1 MAYVSRG
8 FIPASSINYNSG
20 FVKPF
25 YIPAGNAT
33 NTALYDIVKASTSG
47 STADTAGVPAGLPG
61 CVRITNKDDVPC
73 GVIVGFIADP
83 DYLNQTYR
91 SASTARVA
99 LVCYDPQVVL
109 EAQEDDN
116 GTTLAVARIGT
127 PVDVVVGSV
136 DTVTGTSGMQISSAT
151 LAGSPGM
158 FRLQQ
163 RSFAVDNANI
173 AGTDTKWLV
182 TFNVH
187 QYKATA

>member
-8 FIPASSINYNSG
+8 FIPQTSLAANLG
-20 FVKPF
+20 FTRPM

-33 NTALYDIVKASTSG
+33 ATALYDIVKVSTSG
-47 STADTAGVPAGLPG
+47 STVDTAGVPAGLMG
-61 CVRITNKDDVPC
+61 CVRVSDKDDVPC
-73 GVIVGFIADP
+73 GFIADP

-99 LVCYDPQVVL
+99 LVNYDPQVVL

-127 PVDVVVGSV
+127 PVDLVPGSI

-163 RSFAVDNANI
+163 RSFAVDNAAI
-173 AGTDTKWLV
+173 AGTNTKWLV
-182 TFNVH
+182 TFNTH
-187 QYKATA
+187 QFKATA

>member
-1 MAYVSRG
+1 M
-8 FIPASSINYNSG
+8 
-20 FVKPF
+20 

-33 NTALYDIVKASTSG
+33 ATALYDIVKVSTSG
-47 STADTAGVPAGLPG
+47 STADTAGVPAGLMG
-61 CVRITNKDDVPC
+61 CVRVSDKDDVPC

-83 DYLNQTYR
+83 EYLNQTYR

-99 LVCYDPQVVL
+99 LVNYDPQVVL

-127 PVDVVVGSV
+127 PVDLVPGSI

-163 RSFAVDNANI
+163 RSFAVDNAAI
-173 AGTDTKWLV
+173 AGTNTKWLV
-182 TFNVH
+182 TFNTH
-187 QYKATA
+187 QFKATA

>member
-1 MAYVSRG
+1 M
-8 FIPASSINYNSG
+8 
-20 FVKPF
+20 
-25 YIPAGNAT
+25 
-33 NTALYDIVKASTSG
+33 
-47 STADTAGVPAGLPG
+47 G
-61 CVRITNKDDVPC
+61 CVRVSDKDDVPC

-99 LVCYDPQVVL
+99 LVNYDPQVVL

-127 PVDVVVGSV
+127 PVDLVPALLILQPVQ
-136 DTVTGTSGMQISSAT
+136 TVCK
-151 LAGSPGM
+151 LALQLWRAHGM

-163 RSFAVDNANI
+163 RSFRVDNAAI
-173 AGTDTKWLV
+173 AGTNTKWLV

-187 QYKATA
+187 QFKATA